1 MFGRMLRKLWMHVLI
16 AFDDNYTFEGFK
28 RTNKKFDL
36 PDNLMHMEPAI
47 KRKLTICNLFANQ
60 NLTIKDICVVLDA
73 SKHQVVDALIEQ
85 DLIKERRKR
94 RRKLREKPGS
104 LSITPDSTSEDLADS
119 NSVQDPNAAKKPGNE
134 TESNINEDPSYASG
148 NAGNKNPVDSDP
160 PKTKRIA

>member
-1 MFGRMLRKLWMHVLI
+1 MLRKLWMHVLI

-60 NLTIKDICVVLDA
+60 KLSIKDICVVLDA

-85 DLIKERRKR
+85 NLIKERRKK
-94 RRKLREKPGS
+94 RRKLKGKSGS
-104 LSITPDSTSEDLADS
+104 LSITPDSTSEDLEGS
-119 NSVQDPNAAKKPGNE
+119 NSVQDSNTAKKTGKE
-134 TESNINEDPSYASG
+134 TESNIYENPSFASG
-148 NAGNKNPVDSDP
+148 NAGSKNPVDSGP
-160 PKTKRIA
+160 PKTRRIA